1 MYYFVSLP
9 FLHSC
14 LCHPIHVLHAHR
26 CTHAACDSACT
37 TVRCNVM
44 DDLKDNV
51 WLLQHR
57 IQSTMKPPIV
67 YLLHTKTPI
76 YTGTETDTHAHC
88 IPGRVAGRNDLS
100 YIVNSGKTHCKWQ
113 CYKLNWVCTP
123 KTIVYKLWIINLQHL
138 YPFYNNTEHH

>member
-1 MYYFVSLP
+1 MKRSDTNKSEHYQKFKKKVNSL
-9 FLHSC
+9 F
-14 LCHPIHVLHAHR
+14 IEIE
-26 CTHAACDSACT
+26 
-37 TVRCNVM
+37 N
-44 DDLKDNV
+44 K
-51 WLLQHR
+51 
-57 IQSTMKPPIV
+57 STWTKHNIIV
-67 YLLHTKTPI
+67 GYIYRPKTPI